1 MIKKIGK
8 GIVIL
13 LGIVFLALLIIPLV
27 FKAKINTIAKEQIN
41 KNINA
46 TVSFDDLSLS
56 LLRNFPNVSVDL
68 QELIVVN
75 KEPFLG
81 DTLVKAAHA
90 YVNVSLMS
98 LFGDVPKINSVK
110 LADVFADVKVNKD
123 NVANYDITFPSTPE
137 KENVETTETTPFS
150 LEIDA
155 YSLENINLKYKDE
168 SSNMS
173 AVVVNFNHNGSGDF
187 ENDTFDLDTH
197 TNADAITFKVD
208 EVTYL
213 KDIHLKYDAV
223 VGVDYKNDL
232 KLSFKNNV
240 AHINDLNLS
249 FDGTF
254 AMLKEAYDMDFTLE
268 SKNSEF
274 KSLLSLVP
282 NAYTADFKEVKTT
295 GALDVHGTVKGK
307 YYGENNIPS
316 LDVVVRT
323 NNASVQYPNVPHK
336 IENIHIDTHI
346 TNKTGVIDDTKVAIK
361 NFSFKIANDPFTARA
376 TITKPISNLT
386 VDAAI
391 KGKLNLANL
400 KNACHLSGSEMNLT
414 GIVKVDAEAAFDM
427 NSIDKKQFDRIKSK
441 GDISIEEVLFDSD
454 FTPNPVFVKKAALL
468 FNLKNATLKE
478 TSITSGNSD
487 IQLKGS
493 LDNIY
498 GYVFSDGLLKGNLE
512 VTSKLFKVAD
522 FYEADTTAVATQVN
536 DTIKSTTEQFKIMS
550 NIEFLGTVAAKKI
563 VYDNIEMTNFFGKS
577 EVKNQKITFKNATAN
592 VFKGA
597 IDIEGY
603 ADTKPNPTV
612 YKFDM
617 KLKQVDIASAFNGLD
632 MLKKIAPIVGAFHGR
647 FDSEFDVSGA
657 LGNDFMPD
665 LSKLSGDALANLQV
679 DRLDTSKNNFL
690 SLADSKMGFLNL
702 SKTDLKDLKT
712 KITFKDSKVNVAPF
726 ILNIKGIPV
735 TVGGSHGFDN
745 KMDYSLK
752 LDVPAKYL
760 GSKAQGLLSKLSSGD
775 QENLKVPLN
784 VKIGGTVTKP
794 TVVPDMKDAIAA
806 VASKVIA
813 EQKEKVKN
821 KVKEEATKKIN
832 DLLGIKK
839 STNKEEGAKTSPKE
853 EVKKAGKKLLK
864 GLFGK

>member
-13 LGIVFLALLIIPLV
+13 LGIVFLILLIIPLA
-27 FKAKINTIAKEQIN
+27 FKGKINTIAKQQIN

-46 TVSFDDLSLS
+46 TVSFEDLSLS
-56 LLRNFPNVSVDL
+56 LLRSFPSMSIDL
-68 QELIVVN
+68 QNLVVVN
-75 KEPFLG
+75 KAPFLG
-81 DTLVKAAHA
+81 DTLVKARHT

-98 LFGDVPKINSVK
+98 LLGDVPKINSVT
-110 LADVFADVKVNKD
+110 LADVFADIKVNKQ
-123 NVANYDITFPSTPE
+123 NVANYDITLPSAPK
-137 KENVETTETTPFS
+137 KENVNTTETTPFS

-155 YSLENINLKYKDE
+155 YSLKNINLKYKDE
-168 SSNMS
+168 ASNMS
-173 AVVVNFNHNGSGDF
+173 TTVVNFNHNGSGDF
-187 ENDTFDLDTH
+187 SNDTFDLDTH
-197 TNADAITFKVD
+197 TNVDAITFKMD

-213 KDIHLKYDAV
+213 KEVHLKYDATI
-223 VGVDYKNDL
+223 GVNYKNDL
-232 KLSFKNNV
+232 HLSFKNNV

-254 AMLKEAYDMDFTLE
+254 AMLKEAYNMDFTLE

-323 NNASVQYPNVPHK
+323 NNASVQYPNVPQK
-336 IENIHIDTHI
+336 IENIYIDTHI

-376 TITKPISNLT
+376 TLTKPISNLT

-400 KNACHLSGSEMNLT
+400 KNASHLSGSEMNLK
-414 GIVKVDAEAAFDM
+414 GIVKADVEAAFDM

-441 GDISIEEVLFDSD
+441 GNVSIEEVLFDSD
-454 FTPNPVFVKKAALL
+454 FTPNPVFIKKAALL

-522 FYEADTTAVATQVN
+522 FYVADTTAVATQVN
-536 DTIKSTTEQFKIMS
+536 DTINSTTEQFKIMS
-550 NIEFLGTVAAKKI
+550 NVEFLGTVAAKKI
-563 VYDNIEMTNFFGKS
+563 LYDNIEMTNFFGTS

-597 IDIEGY
+597 IDIDGY

-612 YKFDM
+612 YNFDM

-632 MLKKIAPIVGAFHGR
+632 MLKKITPIVGAFHGR

-665 LSKLSGDALANLQV
+665 LSKLSGEALANLQV
-679 DRLDTSKNNFL
+679 DRLDTSKNKFL
-690 SLADSKMGFLNL
+690 SLADSKMSFLNL

-712 KITFKDSKVNVAPF
+712 KITFKDSKVNIAPF
-726 ILNIKGIPV
+726 ALNIKGIPV
-735 TVGGSHGFDN
+735 TVEGSHGFDN

-752 LDVPAKYL
+752 LDVPARFL
-760 GSKAQGLLSKLSSGD
+760 GSKAQDILSKLSNTNQG
-775 QENLKVPLN
+775 NLRVPLN
-784 VKIGGTVTKP
+784 VKVGGTVTQP
-794 TVVPDMKDAIAA
+794 TVVPNIKEAIAA
-806 VASKVIA
+806 VTSKVIA
-813 EQKEKVKN
+813 EQKDKVKN
-821 KVKEEATKKIN
+821 KVKQEATKKIK
-832 DLLGIKK
+832 DLLGIEKV
-839 STNKEEGAKTSPKE
+839 SPKEDGSKTSPKE
-853 EVKKAGKKLLK
+853 EVKQAGKKILR